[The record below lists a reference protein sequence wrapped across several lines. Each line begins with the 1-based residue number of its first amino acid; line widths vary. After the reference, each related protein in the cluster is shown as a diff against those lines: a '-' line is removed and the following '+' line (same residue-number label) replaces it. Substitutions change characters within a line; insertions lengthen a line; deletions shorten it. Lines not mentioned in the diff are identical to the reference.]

1 MHWFRAFFLA
11 TFLFSL
17 HRFACA
23 EEKAEESSS
32 SGEKV
37 VDGFTDDDRAKMAEG
52 SEKHEFQAE
61 VNRLMDIIIN
71 SLYTDKQVFLRE
83 LISNAADALE
93 KARFHSVQDESFLGE
108 NKDLEIKLEHDPDAK
123 TISIVDTG
131 IGMSK
136 ADLINNLGTVAK
148 SGTTNFLEAM
158 AEGADANLI
167 GQFGVGFYSA
177 FLVADK
183 VSVTSKCNDDPVQ
196 HVWESSADA
205 SFTVSDDPRGN
216 TLGRGTRVT
225 LQLKEDAHDY
235 LSEDK
240 LKESAKKY
248 SQFIQFP
255 IYVKVK
261 KEVDVESEES
271 DDDDDDDEK
280 EDEEK
285 KDDVETKDEKE
296 EEEEKKD
303 APTKKTVYEWEQ
315 VNTQKAIWM
324 RAKEDVTEEE
334 YTEFYKSISKD
345 YLDPLAYTHFNAEGE
360 IEFKSILFLPKKAP
374 FDMMDNYWTKKSE
387 VKLFVRRVLVAEK
400 FDELLPRY
408 LNFVRGV
415 VDSDDLP
422 LNVSREQLQ
431 QNKIMKVISKKLVRK
446 VLELMKKLAKEE
458 EGEDDDDE
466 KEEGDDD
473 KKEKDEEKA
482 DEEKKEKKDDD
493 EKSWTKFWKE
503 FNKNLKMG
511 CYEDDSNRSK
521 LSKLL
526 RFTTTKSEGK
536 EISLDKYLD
545 RMQESQESIYYMSGD
560 SIETMQKAPSM
571 QVFKKK
577 DLEVLMLSDHLD
589 EPCLQKLA
597 DYEGKKFVSIQKADV
612 KLDETEE
619 EKKRFTKI
627 KDMYKPL
634 TDWWK
639 DTLTDFTE
647 KGAMKAAGVKI
658 EKVEVSKRLTESPVV
673 VVTSQFGY
681 SAQQEKVMKAQA
693 FQNKDQLSMMSG
705 RKTLEINP
713 NHPVVVDL
721 LAKVKTDKSDKA
733 AVDTAQVLFQTAL
746 IESGYELA
754 DASALVNRVY
764 RLMSKELGVDPDAP
778 IKEVEVPE
786 GEEEEEAEEEEEKDD
801 DESKDE
807 AEEAKVDGDEKKEE
821 L

>member
-1 MHWFRAFFLA
+1 M
-11 TFLFSL
+11 
-17 HRFACA
+17 
-23 EEKAEESSS
+23 
-32 SGEKV
+32 G
-37 VDGFTDDDRAKMAEG
+37 
-52 SEKHEFQAE
+52 
-61 VNRLMDIIIN
+61 
-71 SLYTDKQVFLRE
+71 YTDKQVFLRE

-93 KARFHSVQDESFLGE
+93 KARFHSVLDESFLGE

-271 DDDDDDDEK
+271 DDDDDDD
-280 EDEEK
+280 
-285 KDDVETKDEKE
+285 DEKE

-303 APTKKTVYEWEQ
+303 APTKKTVYEWEL

-334 YTEFYKSISKD
+334 YTEFYKSVSKD

-387 VKLFVRRVLVAEK
+387 VKLFVRRVLVADK
-400 FDELLPRY
+400 FEDLLPRY

-473 KKEKDEEKA
+473 KKKKE
-482 DEEKKEKKDDD
+482 EEKKEKK
-493 EKSWTKFWKE
+493 
-503 FNKNLKMG
+503 
-511 CYEDDSNRSK
+511 
-521 LSKLL
+521 
-526 RFTTTKSEGK
+526 
-536 EISLDKYLD
+536 
-545 RMQESQESIYYMSGD
+545 
-560 SIETMQKAPSM
+560 
-571 QVFKKK
+571 KKK
-577 DLEVLMLSDHLD
+577 
-589 EPCLQKLA
+589 
-597 DYEGKKFVSIQKADV
+597 KK
-612 KLDETEE
+612 
-619 EKKRFTKI
+619 KKKS
-627 KDMYKPL
+627 
-634 TDWWK
+634 
-639 DTLTDFTE
+639 TL
-647 KGAMKAAGVKI
+647 
-658 EKVEVSKRLTESPVV
+658 R
-673 VVTSQFGY
+673 
-681 SAQQEKVMKAQA
+681 
-693 FQNKDQLSMMSG
+693 
-705 RKTLEINP
+705 
-713 NHPVVVDL
+713 
-721 LAKVKTDKSDKA
+721 
-733 AVDTAQVLFQTAL
+733 
-746 IESGYELA
+746 
-754 DASALVNRVY
+754 
-764 RLMSKELGVDPDAP
+764 
-778 IKEVEVPE
+778 
-786 GEEEEEAEEEEEKDD
+786 
-801 DESKDE
+801 
-807 AEEAKVDGDEKKEE
+807 
-821 L
+821 

>member
-1 MHWFRAFFLA
+1 MG
-11 TFLFSL
+11 
-17 HRFACA
+17 
-23 EEKAEESSS
+23 KA
-32 SGEKV
+32 
-37 VDGFTDDDRAKMAEG
+37 VDGFSEADRAKMSEG

-61 VNRLMDIIIN
+61 VSRLMDIIIN

-93 KARFHSVQDESFLGE
+93 KARFHSVQDETFLGE
-108 NKDLEIKLEHDPDAK
+108 TKDLEVKIEHDPDQK
-123 TISIVDTG
+123 TISLIDSGV
-131 IGMSK
+131 GMTK

-205 SFTVSDDPRGN
+205 SFTVVDDPRGN

-225 LQLKEDAHDY
+225 LHLKEDAHDY

-261 KEVDVESEES
+261 KEVDADAEE
-271 DDDDDDDEK
+271 DDDDDDKDD
-280 EDEEK
+280 DEE
-285 KDDVETKDEKE
+285 KDDVETKDDEEDK
-296 EEEEKKD
+296 EEEEKK

-315 VNTQKAIWM
+315 VNTQKAIWL

-334 YTEFYKSISKD
+334 YNEFYKSISKD

-374 FDMMDNYWTKKSE
+374 MDMMDNYWTKKSE
-387 VKLFVRRVLVAEK
+387 VKLFVRRVLVADK
-400 FDELLPRY
+400 FEELLPRY

-446 VLELMKKLAKEE
+446 VLELMKKLAKDEE
-458 EGEDDDDE
+458 SGGDDEEDE
-466 KEEGDDD
+466 KEE
-473 KKEKDEEKA
+473 EEKE
-482 DEEKKEKKDDD
+482 DKDKEEKKEKKEEDGL
-493 EKSWTKFWKE
+493 WTKFWKE

-526 RFTTTKSEGK
+526 RFYTTKSDGK

-560 SIETMQKAPSM
+560 SLETMKKAPAL
-571 QVFKKK
+571 QIFEKK
-577 DLEVLMLSDHLD
+577 DLEVLMLPDHLD

-619 EKKRFTKI
+619 EKKRFTKL

-639 DTLTDFTE
+639 EKLTDLTE
-647 KGAMKAAGVKI
+647 SGAMKDAGVKV
-658 EKVEVSKRLTESPVV
+658 EKVEISKRLTESPVV

-705 RKTLEINP
+705 RKTLEVNP
-713 NHPVVVDL
+713 NHPVVADL
-721 LAKVKTDKSDKA
+721 LAKVKASKEDASA
-733 AVDTAQVLFQTAL
+733 LDTAQVLFQTAI
-746 IESGYELA
+746 IESGYEIA
-754 DASALVNRVY
+754 DPSALVNRVY

-778 IKEVEVPE
+778 LKEV
-786 GEEEEEAEEEEEKDD
+786 GARGEEEEAEEEDK
-801 DESKDE
+801 
-807 AEEAKVDGDEKKEE
+807 DGDKEDSE
-821 L
+821 NEESAIS

>member
-1 MHWFRAFFLA
+1 MMHWFRAFFLA

-23 EEKAEESSS
+23 EEKAEETSS

-83 LISNAADALE
+83 LISNSADALE

-108 NKDLEIKLEHDPDAK
+108 NKDLEIKLEHDADAK

-205 SFTVSDDPRGN
+205 SFSVVDDPRGN

-225 LQLKEDAHDY
+225 LHLKEDAHDY
-235 LSEDK
+235 LKEEK
-240 LKESAKKY
+240 LKETAKKY

-255 IYVKVK
+255 IYVKTK
-261 KEVDVESEES
+261 KEIDADLEE
-271 DDDDDDDEK
+271 DEDDEDK
-280 EDEEK
+280 E
-285 KDDVETKDEKE
+285 
-296 EEEEKKD
+296 
-303 APTKKTVYEWEQ
+303 PTKKTVYEWEQ
-315 VNTQKAIWM
+315 VNTQKAIWL

-334 YTEFYKSISKD
+334 YNEFYKSIAKD

-400 FDELLPRY
+400 FEELLPRY

-458 EGEDDDDE
+458 ESGDDE
-466 KEEGDDD
+466 EE
-473 KKEKDEEKA
+473 DE
-482 DEEKKEKKDDD
+482 D
-493 EKSWTKFWKE
+493 
-503 FNKNLKMG
+503 
-511 CYEDDSNRSK
+511 
-521 LSKLL
+521 
-526 RFTTTKSEGK
+526 
-536 EISLDKYLD
+536 
-545 RMQESQESIYYMSGD
+545 
-560 SIETMQKAPSM
+560 
-571 QVFKKK
+571 
-577 DLEVLMLSDHLD
+577 
-589 EPCLQKLA
+589 
-597 DYEGKKFVSIQKADV
+597 
-612 KLDETEE
+612 
-619 EKKRFTKI
+619 
-627 KDMYKPL
+627 
-634 TDWWK
+634 
-639 DTLTDFTE
+639 
-647 KGAMKAAGVKI
+647 
-658 EKVEVSKRLTESPVV
+658 
-673 VVTSQFGY
+673 
-681 SAQQEKVMKAQA
+681 
-693 FQNKDQLSMMSG
+693 
-705 RKTLEINP
+705 
-713 NHPVVVDL
+713 
-721 LAKVKTDKSDKA
+721 
-733 AVDTAQVLFQTAL
+733 
-746 IESGYELA
+746 
-754 DASALVNRVY
+754 
-764 RLMSKELGVDPDAP
+764 
-778 IKEVEVPE
+778 
-786 GEEEEEAEEEEEKDD
+786 EEEKDD
-801 DESKDE
+801 
-807 AEEAKVDGDEKKEE
+807 EEAKEE
-821 L
+821 E

>member
-1 MHWFRAFFLA
+1 
-11 TFLFSL
+11 
-17 HRFACA
+17 
-23 EEKAEESSS
+23 
-32 SGEKV
+32 
-37 VDGFTDDDRAKMAEG
+37 
-52 SEKHEFQAE
+52 
-61 VNRLMDIIIN
+61 
-71 SLYTDKQVFLRE
+71 
-83 LISNAADALE
+83 
-93 KARFHSVQDESFLGE
+93 
-108 NKDLEIKLEHDPDAK
+108 
-123 TISIVDTG
+123 
-131 IGMSK
+131 MSK

-158 AEGADANLI
+158 SEGADANLI

-205 SFTVSDDPRGN
+205 SFAVSDDPRGN
-216 TLGRGTRVT
+216 THGRGTRVT

-271 DDDDDDDEK
+271 DDDDDDDEEK

-285 KDDVETKDEKE
+285 KDDVETKDEGEKD
-296 EEEEKKD
+296 EEKKD

-446 VLELMKKLAKEE
+446 VLELMKKKLAKEE
-458 EGEDDDDE
+458 EGEDDDEKEDGDDE
-466 KEEGDDD
+466 K
-473 KKEKDEEKA
+473 KEAKEEEKA
-482 DEEKKEKKDDD
+482 DEEKKDKKEDD
-493 EKSWTKFWKE
+493 EKSWMKFWKE

-511 CYEDDSNRSK
+511 CYEDDSKRSK

-560 SIETMQKAPSM
+560 SIETMQKAPNM

-619 EKKRFTKI
+619 EKKRFAKV

-639 DTLTDFTE
+639 EKLTELTE
-647 KGAMKAAGVKI
+647 KGAMKDSGVKI
-658 EKVEVSKRLTESPVV
+658 EKVEISKRLTDSPVV

-705 RKTLEINP
+705 RKTLEVNP
-713 NHPVVVDL
+713 NHPVVADL
-721 LAKVKTDKSDKA
+721 LTKVKANKEDA
-733 AVDTAQVLFQTAL
+733 AAKDTAHVLFQTAL
-746 IESGYELA
+746 IESGYEIA
-754 DASALVNRVY
+754 DPSALVNRVY

-778 IKEVEVPE
+778 LKEVEVPE
-786 GEEEEEAEEEEEKDD
+786 GEEEEEAEEEDDKDD
-801 DESKDE
+801 DEEDKEDSDDSE
-807 AEEAKVDGDEKKEE
+807 EKKEE
-821 L
+821 DL

>member
-1 MHWFRAFFLA
+1 MGSEEA
-11 TFLFSL
+11 
-17 HRFACA
+17 A
-23 EEKAEESSS
+23 EEKTD
-32 SGEKV
+32 EKV
-37 VDGFTDDDRAKMAEG
+37 VDGFSEADRAKMAES

-93 KARFHSVQDESFLGE
+93 KARFHSVQDETFLGDT
-108 NKDLEIKLEHDPDAK
+108 KDLEVKLEHDPDAK

-131 IGMSK
+131 VGMSK
-136 ADLINNLGTVAK
+136 ADLVNNLGTVAK

-183 VSVTSKCNDDPVQ
+183 VTVTSKCNDDPVQ

-205 SFTVSDDPRGN
+205 SFTVVDDPRGN
-216 TLGRGTRVT
+216 TLGRGSRVT
-225 LQLKEDAHDY
+225 LHLKEDAHDY

-240 LKESAKKY
+240 LKEAAKKY

-261 KEVDVESEES
+261 KEVDADTEE
-271 DDDDDDDEK
+271 DDDDDDKDD
-280 EDEEK
+280 DEE
-285 KDDVETKDEKE
+285 KDDVETKDDEEEKE
-296 EEEEKKD
+296 EEEKK

-315 VNTQKAIWM
+315 VNTQKAIWL

-374 FDMMDNYWTKKSE
+374 FDMMDNYWSKKSE

-415 VDSDDLP
+415 VDSDALP

-458 EGEDDDDE
+458 ESGDDE
-466 KEEGDDD
+466 EEEKEDEEKD
-473 KKEKDEEKA
+473 KDKDEE
-482 DEEKKEKKDDD
+482 EKKDKKD
-493 EKSWTKFWKE
+493 EEGTWSKFWKE

-526 RFTTTKSEGK
+526 RFTTTKSEEK

-545 RMQESQESIYYMSGD
+545 RMHESQESIYYMSGD
-560 SIETMQKAPSM
+560 SIDTMKKAPSL
-571 QVFKKK
+571 QIFKKK
-577 DLEVLMLSDHLD
+577 DIEVLMLSDHLD
-589 EPCLQKLA
+589 EPCIQKLA

-619 EKKRFTKI
+619 EKKRFTKV

-639 DTLTDFTE
+639 DSLTEFTE
-647 KGAMKAAGVKI
+647 KGAMKDAGVKI
-658 EKVEVSKRLTESPVV
+658 EKVEISKRLTDSPVV

-681 SAQQEKVMKAQA
+681 SAQQERVMKAQA

-713 NHPVVVDL
+713 NHPVITDL
-721 LAKVKTDKSDKA
+721 LAKVKASKDDAA
-733 AVDTAQVLFQTAL
+733 AVDTAAVLFQTAL
-746 IESGYELA
+746 IESGYEIA
-754 DASALVNRVY
+754 DPSALVNRVY

-778 IKEVEVPE
+778 LKEIEVP
-786 GEEEEEAEEEEEKDD
+786 EEEEAEEEDDKDGDDD
-801 DESKDE
+801 DEEK
-807 AEEAKVDGDEKKEE
+807 EEKEEKKEE